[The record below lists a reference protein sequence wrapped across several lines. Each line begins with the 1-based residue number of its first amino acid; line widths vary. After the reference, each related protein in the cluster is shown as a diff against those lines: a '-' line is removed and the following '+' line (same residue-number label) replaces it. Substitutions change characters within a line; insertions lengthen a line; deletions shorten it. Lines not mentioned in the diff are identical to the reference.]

1 METRFIV
8 RSVHEQRSYTN
19 SCVTWGRAN
28 LVALRDF
35 LGWIVWVERCFPSC
49 LEMCLLNSETS
60 QIHNW
65 SQLRACCVNC
75 MTKPSIAR

>member
-1 METRFIV
+1 MEPTELETRFIV
-8 RSVHEQRSYTN
+8 RSVHE
-19 SCVTWGRAN
+19 
-28 LVALRDF
+28 
-35 LGWIVWVERCFPSC
+35 
-49 LEMCLLNSETS
+49 LLNSETS